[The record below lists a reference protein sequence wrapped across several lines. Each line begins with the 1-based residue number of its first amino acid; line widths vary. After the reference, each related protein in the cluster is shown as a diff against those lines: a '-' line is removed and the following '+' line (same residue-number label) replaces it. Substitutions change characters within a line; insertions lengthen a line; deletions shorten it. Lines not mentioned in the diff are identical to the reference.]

1 MANKIK
7 EQKKTLQ
14 SITGPTTTF
23 LRGKTQKKTT
33 ATMVKENVAIALIII
48 ILFIVLAL
56 VGFGIYAL
64 QNHAVFF
71 WRRRQGDE
79 EEGEE

>member
-1 MANKIK
+1 MDPWLTNKGTEKLTNPSLSSRK
-7 EQKKTLQ
+7 EKRNKN
-14 SITGPTTTF
+14 
-23 LRGKTQKKTT
+23 T
-33 ATMVKENVAIALIII
+33 ATMVKQNVAIALIII

-56 VGFGIYAL
+56 VGFGIYSL

>member
-1 MANKIK
+1 
-7 EQKKTLQ
+7 
-14 SITGPTTTF
+14 
-23 LRGKTQKKTT
+23 
-33 ATMVKENVAIALIII
+33 MVKENVAIALIII

-79 EEGEE
+79 EEGDD